1 MNEQLKRS
9 LSIWGADI
17 DGAVRRFAGNEAL
30 YKKFLYKFL
39 QDKTYESLSEAV
51 KNGDTEEAMRASH
64 TLKGITGNLG
74 LNPLFSLCS
83 DYVNAIRSGELSKL
97 PDLYEK
103 NQISYQAVTQIL
115 KENEG

>member
-1 MNEQLKRS
+1 MKEQLKKA
-9 LSIWGADI
+9 LSSWGADI
-17 DGAVRRFAGNEAL
+17 EGAVRRFAGNEAL
-30 YKKFLYKFL
+30 YEKFLYKFL
-39 QDKTYESLSEAV
+39 QDETFDSLSNAAEQS
-51 KNGDTEEAMRASH
+51 DTDEAMRAAH

-83 DYVNAIRSGELSKL
+83 DYVNATRAGEPSKL

-103 NQISYQAVTQIL
+103 IQISYQAVTQIL